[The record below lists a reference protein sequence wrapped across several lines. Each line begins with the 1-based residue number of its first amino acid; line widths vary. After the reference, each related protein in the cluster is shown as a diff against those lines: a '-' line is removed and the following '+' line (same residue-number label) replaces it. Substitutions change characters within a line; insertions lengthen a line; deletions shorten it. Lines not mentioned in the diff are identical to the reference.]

1 MDGCT
6 DDLDILQIFTTKYDS
21 LYNSVGLNSE
31 DVMLLLEDIN
41 TDAMNLCYDRDNSE
55 SHFSFLISH
64 FLYKHNDIITV
75 EGGSIVLYI
84 ECLGDIYVPS
94 RNFLKSGTI

>member
-41 TDAMNLCYDRDNSE
+41 TDVMNLCYDRDNSE
-55 SHFSFLISH
+55 SQFSFLISH
-64 FLYKHNDIITV
+64 FLYKHKFIMI
-75 EGGSIVLYI
+75 L
-84 ECLGDIYVPS
+84 
-94 RNFLKSGTI
+94 